1 MTNRLSFH
9 LTLLAAFLALGATA
23 HGQNAVLKPG
33 LWETRMIHQVMDGR
47 DMTAQMAGA
56 QSRMQEIMASMSPT
70 QRQQM
75 QSMMKGRGVGAAGG
89 ATRICISPD
98 MAARNTP
105 MVDPKG
111 HCAPA
116 KVSHSGNTTTFDF
129 DCTNEGRHS
138 VGHGQSVASGNTIHT
153 TLDMT
158 MTDARGAHHMQS
170 ESEMSY
176 LGADCQGIKPI
187 DQIAKGLQR

>member
-1 MTNRLSFH
+1 MKTPLVAV
-9 LTLLAAFLALGATA
+9 TAPLLCATA
-23 HGQNAVLKPG
+23 FAQSPALKPG

-47 DMTAQMAGA
+47 DMSAQMAAA
-56 QSRMQEIMASMSPT
+56 QSRMQAAMANMSPA
-70 QRQQM
+70 QRQQVE
-75 QSMMKGRGVGAAGG
+75 SMMKGHGLGAGG
-89 ATRICISPD
+89 SGTRVCISPE

-111 HCAPA
+111 RCAPA
-116 KVSHSGNTTTFDF
+116 KVSHSGNTTTFEF
-129 DCTNEGRHS
+129 DCTSEGQHS
-138 VGHGQSVASGNTIHT
+138 VGHGQSVTSGNTIHT
-153 TLDMT
+153 TMDMT
-158 MTDARGAHHMQS
+158 MTDARGTHHMQS

>member
-1 MTNRLSFH
+1 MKKVLA
-9 LTLLAAFLALGATA
+9 LVPTLLCATA
-23 HGQNAVLKPG
+23 FAENSALKPG

-56 QSRMQEIMASMSPT
+56 QSRMQAAMANMSPA
-70 QRQQM
+70 QRQQVE
-75 QSMMKGRGVGAAGG
+75 SMMKGRGMGAGGG
-89 ATRICISPD
+89 ATRICISPE
-98 MAARNTP
+98 MASRNTP

-129 DCTNEGRHS
+129 DCTSEGRHS
-138 VGHGQSVASGNTIHT
+138 VGHGQSVASGDTIHT

-158 MTDARGAHHMQS
+158 MTDARGTHRMQS

-176 LGADCQGIKPI
+176 LGAESQGIKPI
-187 DQIAKGLQR
+187 DQIAKELRR